1 VLIYISFK
9 PSNYPWDQWT
19 KSPKKQ
25 SKGVRF
31 C

>member
-1 VLIYISFK
+1 VRNIA
-9 PSNYPWDQWT
+9 
-19 KSPKKQ
+19 KQ